1 MVGTGWGSGW
11 HNGDEEGLIV
21 EFPAGYLAAYGASL
35 PAQSIVGS
43 YTTTDNTTEGAYVIT
58 FLANGTYF
66 EIDDARAVD
75 ADRQAP
81 VSP

>member
-1 MVGTGWGSGW
+1 MGQRRAQRQRAKAV
-11 HNGDEEGLIV
+11 IV

-43 YTTTDNTTEGAYVIT
+43 YSGNDTTTEGAFVIV

-66 EIDDARAVD
+66 EIDDA
-75 ADRQAP
+75 
-81 VSP
+81 